1 MNQNTKIHSFLLE
14 KSKFISLLHR
24 EIKLNGELKIPS
36 KSEDLFFFLTKTII
50 SQQISDRAA
59 NSIWDKFRNQISSKS
74 MNIFVIKNENEL
86 IQYLSNAGVSKRKIF
101 YITEVFENIVTKKL
115 TLEKINTKCT
125 EELRNNLKII
135 KGIGNWTVDMLLIFF
150 LNKENIFPENDLIIK
165 KVEKK
170 IVFSHDQSLNL
181 RKIFSPYLSF
191 LSLHLWKMAKRVL
204 D

>member
-14 KSKFISLLHR
+14 KSKFIDLLHR

-36 KSEDLFFFLTKTII
+36 RSEDLFFFLTKTII

>member
-1 MNQNTKIHSFLLE
+1 
-14 KSKFISLLHR
+14 LHR

-36 KSEDLFFFLTKTII
+36 RSEDLFFFLTKTII

>member
-115 TLEKINTKCT
+115 TLEKINTKCI

>member
-36 KSEDLFFFLTKTII
+36 RSEDLFFFLTKTII

-101 YITEVFENIVTKKL
+101 YITEVFENIVTKKV
-115 TLEKINTKCT
+115 N
-125 EELRNNLKII
+125 
-135 KGIGNWTVDMLLIFF
+135 
-150 LNKENIFPENDLIIK
+150 
-165 KVEKK
+165 
-170 IVFSHDQSLNL
+170 S
-181 RKIFSPYLSF
+181 
-191 LSLHLWKMAKRVL
+191 
-204 D
+204 

>member
-1 MNQNTKIHSFLLE
+1 MNHNTKIHAFLLE
-14 KSKFISLLHR
+14 KSKFISFLHR
-24 EIKLNGELKIPS
+24 EIKFNGELKIPS
-36 KSEDLFFFLTKTII
+36 RSEDLFFFLTKTII

-170 IVFSHDQSLNL
+170 IIFSHDQSLNL

>member
-115 TLEKINTKCT
+115 TLEKINTKCV

>member
-36 KSEDLFFFLTKTII
+36 RSEDLFFFLTKTII

-115 TLEKINTKCT
+115 TLEKINTKCI

>member
-36 KSEDLFFFLTKTII
+36 RSEDLFFFLTKTII

>member
-1 MNQNTKIHSFLLE
+1 LNQNTKIHSFLLE

-36 KSEDLFFFLTKTII
+36 RSEDLFFFLTKTII

-115 TLEKINTKCT
+115 TLEKINTKCI

>member
-36 KSEDLFFFLTKTII
+36 RSEDLFFFLTKTII

-135 KGIGNWTVDMLLIFF
+135 RGIGNWTVDMLLIFF

-204 D
+204 N

>member
-36 KSEDLFFFLTKTII
+36 RSEDLFFFLTKTII

-101 YITEVFENIVTKKL
+101 YITEVFENILTKKL
-115 TLEKINTKCT
+115 TREKINTKCI
-125 EELRNNLKII
+125 EELRNNLKMI

-170 IVFSHDQSLNL
+170 IIFSHDQSLNL

>member
-36 KSEDLFFFLTKTII
+36 RSEDLFFFLTKTII

-115 TLEKINTKCT
+115 TLEKINTKCI

-170 IVFSHDQSLNL
+170 IAFSHDQSLNL

>member
-1 MNQNTKIHSFLLE
+1 
-14 KSKFISLLHR
+14 
-24 EIKLNGELKIPS
+24 
-36 KSEDLFFFLTKTII
+36 
-50 SQQISDRAA
+50 
-59 NSIWDKFRNQISSKS
+59 
-74 MNIFVIKNENEL
+74 
-86 IQYLSNAGVSKRKIF
+86 
-101 YITEVFENIVTKKL
+101 
-115 TLEKINTKCT
+115 
-125 EELRNNLKII
+125 
-135 KGIGNWTVDMLLIFF
+135 MLLIFF

>member
-1 MNQNTKIHSFLLE
+1 LNQNTKIHSFLLE

-36 KSEDLFFFLTKTII
+36 RSEDLFFFLTKTII